1 MFRAVGRSI
10 SMENSLVSGKEHVLG
25 VELCPAK
32 AEGICAADEQCF
44 CFQFS
49 EQKERWG
56 LALGESCFSMAV
68 PGEGSLGRR
77 EQPLPACHRNDP
89 RESFELGSAHRHLGY
104 TNFPSVVTVSR
115 MDTLA

>member
-1 MFRAVGRSI
+1 MFRAASRSI

-32 AEGICAADEQCF
+32 AEGICAGDEQCF

-56 LALGESCFSMAV
+56 LALGESCSSMAV
-68 PGEGSLGRR
+68 PGEHSLHRSQ
-77 EQPLPACHRNDP
+77 QPLPACHRNDP
-89 RESFELGSAHRHLGY
+89 RESFVLGSAHRQLGY
-104 TNFPSVVTVSR
+104 TRFPSVVTVSR